1 MKCLEMTGKNNYPDS
16 LFHLKRKSVFESKQC
31 LRSMQGSVNILI
43 LLLYNN
49 KGTNTLIAA
58 FIIQTYILSTRTST
72 KDRKSFWNQ
81 NCRGFFDRWWTTF
94 FMGFFFCWVDPE
106 NSISAQFLIS
116 FYIITVIIM
125 KSTIS
130 IV

>member
-1 MKCLEMTGKNNYPDS
+1 MTGKNNYPDS

-94 FMGFFFCWVDPE
+94 FYGFFWLSWSRKFNFSAISNIVLYN
-106 NSISAQFLIS
+106 NSNYNEIYNKYCLNRLF
-116 FYIITVIIM
+116 
-125 KSTIS
+125 
-130 IV
+130 